1 MRRLNVLAE
10 GQTEEAF
17 VNEVL
22 APHLA
27 DHGVVASVRCVT
39 TRRDRRRPDVVHR
52 GGLPDYGKAR
62 RDLGRWMAE
71 DGTASFTTMFD
82 LYALPGDFPGF
93 EAAARLT
100 DPYDRVRTLES
111 AMAADIGDWRLIP
124 YIQLHEF
131 EALLFTDPAKL
142 DWEYLEHPDPIARLV
157 ELASR
162 YESPEL
168 IDDGPDTAPSKRIIA
183 EIPEY
188 AFQKASA
195 GPRVARQ
202 IGLVRLRERCPH
214 FSGWVE
220 RLESLG
226 PSGAE

>member
-27 DHGVVASVRCVT
+27 DHHVVASVRCVT

-62 RDLGRWMAE
+62 RDLQRWMAE
-71 DGTASFTTMFD
+71 DGTAAFTTMFD
-82 LYALPGDFPGF
+82 LYALPSDFPAS
-93 EAAARLT
+93 EAARRLT
-100 DPYDRVRTLES
+100 DAYERVHALQL

-131 EALLFTDPAKL
+131 EALLLADPAKL
-142 DWEYLEHPDPIARLV
+142 DWEYLEHPRPIARLV
-157 ELASR
+157 ELAGR

-188 AFQKASA
+188 AFQKASV
-195 GPRVARQ
+195 GPQIARQ
-202 IGLVRLRERCPH
+202 IGIVRLREKCPH
-214 FSGWVE
+214 FSAWVE

-226 PSGAE
+226 QPDAG